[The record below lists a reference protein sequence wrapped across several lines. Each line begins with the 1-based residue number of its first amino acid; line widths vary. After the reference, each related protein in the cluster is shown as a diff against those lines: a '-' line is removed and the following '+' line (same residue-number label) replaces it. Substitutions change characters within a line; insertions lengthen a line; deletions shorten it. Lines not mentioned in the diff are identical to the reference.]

1 MGEDTSGPIV
11 IIDRTTREEEQP
23 AAYGLAAL
31 ASAMGARGIPVLWAR
46 DADQAGGG
54 IAIAAGPASD
64 PLIRRWLAHEAE
76 AIDDPGET
84 VILSRS
90 PEAGVWVASGTNERA
105 LMYALL
111 ELADAVEAEGRAA
124 FSHLERRVERPD
136 NRVRGMDRFLMGPL
150 DEAWWHSDAF
160 WAYYLDRLAHC
171 RFNRLV
177 LIAGFDTAYLSPP
190 YPYFVQAAGYPDVRV
205 VDLDEE
211 QRERNLERLRAI
223 GRGCHRR
230 AIEFVLGTWQ
240 QRPWTANQALQVEG
254 LPEGEQALGQYCA
267 AGLETLLRSCEEIDG
282 VQFRVNFE
290 AGLGDQRSNEAF
302 WWQLIDAVA
311 RCGRPVRLDLRAKG
325 LTDGMIAYA
334 QARGLEIAVP
344 TKYWCEQTGLPHHLT
359 QMRSEE
365 LTRLDNLNHS
375 RRYSYAD
382 LLRKPRRF
390 DVLYR
395 LWTLGST
402 TLFLWGDPDYVR
414 RFSASCRAVE
424 GAGFEVAAPLSL
436 KGGHAG
442 LQDEPWPILH
452 DPALRMGAWE
462 DERYW
467 PFYLLFGRIGYAAD
481 TPPWVWERAFR
492 AHYPEEAALSLARG
506 LEAASKILPLITA
519 FHMPMHPMLVYWP
532 ELSTGGALFAE
543 HNHNR
548 SYNHTRHYGDVSYG
562 STEPSDPGLFYG
574 IDAYAH
580 DRWHGAIEARYTPL
594 QVRDW
599 LRAFAGE
606 ARAAVAQAD
615 RAIAQA
621 DRAVTPSR
629 AVSQGHEYRAARVDL
644 LMLADLAAYHAS
656 KVEAALSLALS
667 REAAHAGQQAEAGAY
682 LSQALRHCVE
692 ARDHWAAL
700 SARGKA
706 AYHHPLQFNAGHGTA
721 RSGTWADRTVE
732 LEADVATLEARL
744 EAALEGGRESAQAD
758 KLPATGSEAA
768 EPPRLQVDVP
778 AAWRAGRDLAVAVA
792 VSGRK
797 RLLDGLMLRYRHTN
811 QLEGPFERIKM
822 VETANGYEAT
832 IPGTY
837 IQQEWDLLI
846 YVAGLLSPQ
855 QALIY
860 PGLYSP
866 VSDLPYWVVRIEG

>member
-1 MGEDTSGPIV
+1 MGEDTSGPIL
-11 IIDRTTREEEQP
+11 IIDRTTRDEEQP

-31 ASAMGARGIPVLWAR
+31 AGAMGARGIPVLWER
-46 DADQAGGG
+46 DAVQAGSE
-54 IAIAAGPASD
+54 ITIAAGPASD
-64 PLIRRWLAHEAE
+64 RRIRRWLAHEAE

-90 PEAGVWVASGTNERA
+90 PEAGMWVASGTNERA

-111 ELADAVEAEGRAA
+111 ELADAVEAEGREA
-124 FSHLERRVERPD
+124 FSHLERRIERPD

-160 WAYYLDRLAHC
+160 WAYYLDRLARC
-171 RFNRLV
+171 RLNRLV

-205 VDLDEE
+205 VNLDEE
-211 QRERNLERLRAI
+211 QRESNLERLRAI

-254 LPEGEQALGQYCA
+254 LPEEEQALGKYCA
-267 AGLETLLRSCEEIDG
+267 AGLETLLRSCKEIDG
-282 VQFRVNFE
+282 IQFRVNFE

-302 WWQLIDAVA
+302 WWQLVDAVA
-311 RCGRPVRLDLRAKG
+311 GCGRPVQLDLRAKG
-325 LTDGMIAYA
+325 LTDGMIEYA
-334 QARGLEIAVP
+334 LARGLEIAVP
-344 TKYWCEQTGLPHHLT
+344 TKYWCEQTGLPYHLT

-382 LLRKPRRF
+382 LLRKPRRC

-402 TLFLWGDPDYVR
+402 NLFLWGDPDYVR
-414 RFSASCRAVE
+414 RFSASCRVGE

-442 LQDEPWPILH
+442 LQDEPWPILR
-452 DPALRMGAWE
+452 DPALRSGAWE

-481 TPPWVWERAFR
+481 TPPQIWQRAFR
-492 AHYPEEAALSLARG
+492 AHYPGEAAAPLACG
-506 LEAASKILPLITA
+506 LEAASKVLPLITA
-519 FHMPMHPMLVYWP
+519 YHMPMHPMLVYWP

-548 SYNHTRHYGDVSYG
+548 GYNRTRHYGDVSYG

-574 IDAYAH
+574 IDEYAR
-580 DRWHGAIEARYTPL
+580 DLGRGQIEAKYTPF

-599 LRAFAGE
+599 LRAFAEE
-606 ARAAVAQAD
+606 ARPAVAQAD
-615 RAIAQA
+615 RAVAQQGG
-621 DRAVTPSR
+621 RAHKGS
-629 AVSQGHEYRAARVDL
+629 EYRTARIDV

-667 REAAHAGQQAEAGAY
+667 REAKHAGLQAESAAY
-682 LSQALRHCVE
+682 LSQALRQCVE
-692 ARDHWAAL
+692 ARGHWTAL
-700 SARGKA
+700 AERGKA
-706 AYHHPLQFNAGHGTA
+706 AYHHPLQFNAGHGSA
-721 RSGTWADRTVE
+721 RSGTWADRTGE
-732 LEADVATLEARL
+732 LDADLAMLEALL
-744 EAALEGGRESAQAD
+744 EAALEGGTGLAHAD
-758 KLPATGSEAA
+758 KPLTMDGGEAAVPPQLQVHVPAT
-768 EPPRLQVDVP
+768 
-778 AAWRAGRDLAVAVA
+778 WRAGRDLPIEVV
-792 VSGRK
+792 VSGRE
-797 RLLDGLMLRYRHTN
+797 RLPGGLMLRYRHTN
-811 QLEGPFERIKM
+811 QLEGPFERIEM
-822 VETANGYEAT
+822 AEAADGYRAV
-832 IPGTY
+832 IPGAY
-837 IQQEWDLLI
+837 IQEEWDLLI

-855 QALIY
+855 QALIC

-866 VSDLPYWVVRIEG
+866 VSDLPYWIVRTER